1 MRGLSWSLAVAVLL
15 AVTGGR
21 ARADLPEYLKKPEPK
36 YGWKLLHNTDVD
48 AGKIFELELV
58 SQEWHDIVW
67 THQIEVYVPKDVQP
81 NATMLIYNTGG
92 KANIGTRAMGFD
104 LAKKIKAPVAILYD
118 IPNQPL
124 FDGKKEDALIAET
137 FVRALESKD
146 TSWPLLFPMA
156 KSCVKAM
163 DALQAFSK
171 EQWKE
176 PVKQF
181 VLSGASKRGWTT
193 WLASASDPR
202 IVAFVPIV
210 IDTLNMTKQMEN
222 QLKSFGKYSDMI
234 HDYTE
239 RKLVPLP
246 PGEDAKK
253 LWQMVDPY
261 FYRDQL
267 KQPKLI
273 INGNNDPYW
282 TADAL
287 NLYWDD
293 LKGDKWVLYV
303 PNAGH
308 NLQEP
313 DGSHTHVLNGLAA
326 FTRYYTVAKPL
337 PGLKWKHDDA
347 DGMAR
352 LKVEATVAPKAAR
365 VWEAT
370 ADTRDLRK
378 AKWTSSDAKVTD
390 DNTITVTTAKPKE
403 GFKAFY
409 VEMDYEIDGIKHNLS
424 TQLRVLEPAK

>member
-1 MRGLSWSLAVAVLL
+1 MRRLSWFLAGFVLL
-15 AVTGGR
+15 ALTAG
-21 ARADLPEYLKKPEPK
+21 ARADLAEYIKKPEPK
-36 YGWKLLHNTDVD
+36 FAWKLMHNTDTPQ
-48 AGKIFELELV
+48 GKIYELEVV

-67 THQIEVYVPKDVQP
+67 THQVEVYVPKDVQP

-92 KANIGTRAMGFD
+92 KANIGTRLMGFD
-104 LAKKIKAPVAILYD
+104 LAQKIKAPVAILYD
-118 IPNQPL
+118 IPNQPI
-124 FDGKKEDALIAET
+124 FDKKEDALIAET
-137 FVRALESKD
+137 FVRALENKD

-156 KSCVKAM
+156 KSVVKTM
-163 DALQAFSK
+163 DALQAFTK
-171 EQWKE
+171 EQFKE

-193 WLASASDPR
+193 WLASASDSR
-202 IVAFVPIV
+202 IIAFVPIV
-210 IDTLNMTKQMEN
+210 IDTLNMTKQMEH
-222 QLKSFGKYSDMI
+222 QLESFGAYSEMI

-246 PGEDAKK
+246 KGDEPKK

-282 TADAL
+282 TTDAL

-293 LKGDKWVLYV
+293 LKGDKWILYV

-308 NLQEP
+308 DLKEP
-313 DGSHTHVLNGLAA
+313 DGSRTHTLNGLAA
-326 FTRYYTVAKPL
+326 FTRYQTLGKQM

-347 DGMAR
+347 DGKAR
-352 LKVEATVAPKAAR
+352 LKVETTVAPTSAR

-370 ADTRDLRK
+370 ATTRDFRK
-378 AKWTSSDAKVTD
+378 SKWTDKSATVADKA
-390 DNTITVTTAKPKE
+390 ITVTTDLPKE
-403 GFKAFY
+403 GFKVYY
-409 VEMDYEIDGIKHNLS
+409 VEMDYEIDGIKYNLS
-424 TQLRVLEPAK
+424 TQVRVLEKAK